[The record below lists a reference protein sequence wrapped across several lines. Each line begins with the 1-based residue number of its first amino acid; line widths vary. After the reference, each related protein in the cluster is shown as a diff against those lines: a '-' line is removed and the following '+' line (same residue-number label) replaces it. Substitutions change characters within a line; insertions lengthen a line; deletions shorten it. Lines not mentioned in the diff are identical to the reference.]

1 MYAIS
6 SFPLLV
12 LFLASFVTGRARLQC
27 FPTSI
32 IILCAQFTNKFSYDS
47 DELDA
52 GRTLNAANTVN
63 GTSMTIEF
71 CIQFCDT
78 GGFIYAGTEFGVS
91 AHPLL
96 PPPPSSILSYTFV
109 HRYALYV
116 IDSSSWLSPTLLITD
131 WFSLIRTNVVRISF
145 RFDSLL
151 QSPKR
156 LIILPFLPF
165 LSTCLLSF
173 SFDPLVS
180 YSLFA
185 FGFATITF
193 CLLIMRSCF
202 SGRFDG
208 SDWTCL
214 GFSPNMT
221 HLFVF

>member
-1 MYAIS
+1 MLIRYC
-6 SFPLLV
+6 
-12 LFLASFVTGRARLQC
+12 R
-27 FPTSI
+27 
-32 IILCAQFTNKFSYDS
+32 
-47 DELDA
+47 
-52 GRTLNAANTVN
+52 
-63 GTSMTIEF
+63 
-71 CIQFCDT
+71 
-78 GGFIYAGTEFGVS
+78 
-91 AHPLL
+91 
-96 PPPPSSILSYTFV
+96 PPSSILSYTFV